1 MNKFFVMDEKVAKAL
16 DCFPDKAVD
25 YVYQCCAV
33 CDNKPLAIN
42 EGWIVS
48 TSLSEEEVANIL
60 VKNGDLRER
69 WIILK
74 GLDPEFVY
82 HVE

>member
-1 MNKFFVMDEKVAKAL
+1 MNKFFIMDEKVAKSL
-16 DCFPDKAVD
+16 DCFCDKAVE

-33 CDNKPLAIN
+33 CDDGPIAIH

-48 TSLSEEEVANIL
+48 TSLSEEEVCNLL

-69 WIILK
+69 WVMLE